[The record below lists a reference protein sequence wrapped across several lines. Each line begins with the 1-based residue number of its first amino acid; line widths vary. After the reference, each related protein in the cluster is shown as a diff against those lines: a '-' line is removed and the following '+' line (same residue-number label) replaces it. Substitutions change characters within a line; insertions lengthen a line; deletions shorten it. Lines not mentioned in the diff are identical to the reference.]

1 MLWKL
6 PDIVIVPDVL
16 FTVPGINFQV
26 TNTLLC
32 TWIVI
37 VVLLVLVYLAGRR
50 RELVPRGFQ
59 NFAEWGVESLLNLVE
74 GISGKKKGPKFFP
87 LVATLFIFILF
98 CNLLDVLPGIDTI
111 GFVKNTVTSPV
122 NVGFIHLLFGNDSNQ
137 IVPFFRPPTSD
148 LNLTFAM
155 ALVVVIVC
163 QIVGFVTLGAGEHL
177 GKYFKLKALFT
188 TPTGSIEFF
197 VGLIELVT
205 ELSRILSFAF
215 RLFGNIFAGGAV
227 LAVFG
232 YLTVGLGNVIF
243 IPLELFVAFVQ
254 SLVFALLTLVFLEMA
269 STGHSHE
276 EEHAMEEYEVSE
288 AQKISDDQQRLAAQ
302 QETLAASGSR

>member
-1 MLWKL
+1 VFWKL
-6 PDIVIVPDVL
+6 PEIVIRPDVI
-16 FTVPGINFQV
+16 FTIPGINFQI

-37 VVLLVLVYLAGRR
+37 LVLLVLVLLVRR
-50 RELVPRGFQ
+50 RQDVVPRGFQ

-74 GISGKKKGPKFFP
+74 GVSGKKKGRKFFP
-87 LVATLFIFILF
+87 LVASLFIFILF

-111 GFVKNTVTSPV
+111 GSIKGAVANPW
-122 NVGFIHLLFGNDSNQ
+122 NLGFIHLLFGNDTSQ
-137 IVPFFRPPTSD
+137 ITPWFRPPSSD

-155 ALVVVIVC
+155 ALIVVVVC
-163 QIVGFVTLGAGEHL
+163 QVVGFMTLGAGEHL
-177 GKYFKLKALFT
+177 SKYFKFKALFT
-188 TPTGSIEFF
+188 RPTGGIEFF
-197 VGLIELVT
+197 VGLIEIVT
-205 ELSRILSFAF
+205 EISRLLSFAF

-232 YLTVGLGNVIF
+232 FLTVGLGNVIF

-254 SLVFALLTLVFLEMA
+254 ALVFALLTLVFLEMA

-276 EEHAMEEYEVSE
+276 AEDAQEEYEE
-288 AQKISDDQQRLAAQ
+288 NEERKLTEEHRLA
-302 QETLAASGSR
+302 EEHGIASLH